1 MIDIAVH
8 IGRLVRAHELVIIP
22 GLGGFLTNFHSST
35 VHALS
40 HKMEPPGRHIAFNSK
55 LKDNDGFLAHS
66 ISNISSLNY
75 KEALQLVETFAEFC
89 HEELNNG
96 GQISFENLGLL
107 SLNRSGHIEFS
118 ADLSINYDDHYFGLP
133 EIMAMPIQRVKKH
146 EAVITLHPEAKKKIK
161 SQAPLLRKM
170 AAIALPFILLSTL
183 VWFMKD
189 PINNYFQQS
198 ASVVSLTQD
207 SAAEESIDID
217 SKEPMEVKM
226 DESPAI
232 HNEIAEENLASETS
246 EIILEEDLVITQGPY
261 HIITGAFG
269 HKEFADKLLVELEAE
284 GFECYIA
291 GQNNSGLY
299 RVSAANFSSRSK
311 AVEQLRW
318 FQSNK
323 NQGAWLLKL
332 DL

>member
-8 IGRLVRAHELVIIP
+8 IGKLVRAQELVIIP
-22 GLGGFLTNFHSST
+22 GLGGFLTNFHPST

-40 HKMEPPGRHIAFNSK
+40 HKMEPPGRHIAFNSQ
-55 LKDNDGFLAHS
+55 LKNNDGFLAHS
-66 ISNISSLNY
+66 LSNCSSLSY

-89 HEELNNG
+89 HEELNSG

-107 SLNRSGHIEFS
+107 SLSRSGHIEFS
-118 ADLSINYDDHYFGLP
+118 PDLSINYDDYYFGLP

-161 SQAPLLRKM
+161 SQAPLFRKI

-183 VWFMKD
+183 VWFMKE

-198 ASVVSLTQD
+198 AGVINLNQD
-207 SAAEESIDID
+207 SAIEESIDNDINQPIEAELVL
-217 SKEPMEVKM
+217 SPKTTSL
-226 DESPAI
+226 DES
-232 HNEIAEENLASETS
+232 LVTETS
-246 EIILEEDLVITQGPY
+246 EIVLEESPVIKQGPY

-269 HKEFADKLLVELEAE
+269 NKEFADQLLKDLEAE

-299 RVSAANFSSRSK
+299 RVSAANFSNRAK
-311 AVEQLRW
+311 AVEQLKW

-332 DL
+332 NL